1 MLIKAT
7 DLKKAAYE
15 QGAPSFAPSLQ
26 VRCCFSC
33 AHCWPDLKDW
43 HCAEY
48 GLNFGRIQDVE
59 TYFNVTSFICADFKA
74 GAKQS

>member
-1 MLIKAT
+1 MPIKPD
-7 DLKKAAYE
+7 DLKKTARE
-15 QGAPSFAPSLQ
+15 QRVPSFEPSLQ

-43 HCAEY
+43 RCAEH

-74 GAKQS
+74 GAKPS